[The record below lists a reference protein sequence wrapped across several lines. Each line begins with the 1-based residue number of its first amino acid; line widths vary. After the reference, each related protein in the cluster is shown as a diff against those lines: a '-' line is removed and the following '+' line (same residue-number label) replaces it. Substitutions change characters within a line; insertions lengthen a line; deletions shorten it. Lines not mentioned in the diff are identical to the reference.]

1 MLRSFLQLA
10 KADQVPLETATLSYI
25 ADQRMKRAMV
35 ELQVSSGS
43 LEMLERALTLA
54 RTLSE
59 MPFGLNLWQAQNIWY
74 DTFRSSNYALTALA
88 DEQRP
93 RWDKDFAELGS
104 CLAIDTVAI
113 TAQDQLAETI
123 GD

>member
-35 ELQVSSGS
+35 ELQLSAGS
-43 LEMLERALTLA
+43 LEMLDRELTLA

-59 MPFGLNLWQAQNIWY
+59 MPFDLNLWQAQNIWY
-74 DTFRSSNYALTALA
+74 EIFRTSKYALTALT
-88 DEQRP
+88 EEERP
-93 RWDKDFAELGS
+93 RWEKDFAELGR
-104 CLAIDTVAI
+104 CLTIDTVAI
-113 TAQDQLAETI
+113 AVQDQLVETT